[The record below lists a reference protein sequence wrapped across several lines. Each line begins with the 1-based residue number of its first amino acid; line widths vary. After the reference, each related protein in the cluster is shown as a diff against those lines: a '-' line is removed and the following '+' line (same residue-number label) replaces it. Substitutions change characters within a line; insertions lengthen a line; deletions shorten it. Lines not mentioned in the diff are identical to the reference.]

1 MPNFKL
7 SIRSVSNL
15 KGVHP
20 DLIRVATLG
29 ISYSTHDFAI
39 TEGLRDLERQKML
52 VAQGY
57 SKTLN
62 SKHLL
67 QPDGFGHAFDVMA
80 VGDLN
85 DDGIVDAQDQTHT
98 WDPEIYRA
106 IADAMKRAA
115 SELNVQIKWGGEFKT
130 KDGKPFFDGPH
141 FELVLPAYQ

>member
-7 SIRSVSNL
+7 GTRSVNNL

-29 ISYSTHDFAI
+29 ISYSPYDFAI
-39 TEGLRDLERQKML
+39 TEGLRDLDRQKQL

-85 DDGIVDAQDQTHT
+85 KDGVNDAQDQSHT
-98 WDPEIYRA
+98 WDPDIYRA
-106 IADAMKRAA
+106 ISGAMKQAA
-115 SELNVQIKWGGEFKT
+115 SELNVQIKWGGDFKS
-130 KDGKPFFDGPH
+130 FFDGPH
-141 FELVLPAYQ
+141 FELVDTQ